1 MAKTIG
7 RQCGICQKSFK
18 EKSKLIR
25 HMLVHTG
32 EKPHQCSYCSK
43 RFSVDYNLRTHMRI
57 HTGEKPFDC
66 NFQGCFKAF
75 TQSGNLKAH
84 ILAKHSN
91 SQFTL
96 IKNEVKSPER
106 TNSSGFDSIILR
118 ELSKII

>member
-1 MAKTIG
+1 MEEANG
-7 RQCGICQKSFK
+7 NECNMCQKKFR

-32 EKPHQCSYCSK
+32 EKPYPCESCGK

-57 HTGEKPFDC
+57 HTGEKPFNCSVD
-66 NFQGCFKAF
+66 GCLKSF

-84 ILAKHSN
+84 LIAKHSEVRTTPKARPGESFDQKKINNFN
-91 SQFTL
+91 SL
-96 IKNEVKSPER
+96 M
-106 TNSSGFDSIILR
+106 LR